1 MKSLPV
7 NSSGVEFAPVC
18 TPVRCPRCRNENFAC
33 ELAVKET
40 SLVVK
45 GHTVNVLEW
54 QGTLLYQQKAIYLT
68 CFREDRAVRGACTG
82 ASRNVPVMYRYH
94 DISPRRRHS
103 HSMPYASPSISAARG
118 TSPAKVRPPIRR
130 HDGAPRLISP
140 SISSTQHI
148 PFPHVTRNT
157 KMERHALGSF
167 TPPWPL
173 ALAPSSSF
181 PLLPLGMIAPS
192 LPARSSHNGRTSG
205 AHNRGALAP
214 DEGGHRTQ
222 SDALIRG
229 GARQ

>member
-1 MKSLPV
+1 M
-7 NSSGVEFAPVC
+7 
-18 TPVRCPRCRNENFAC
+18 
-33 ELAVKET
+33 
-40 SLVVK
+40 VVK
-45 GHTVNVLEW
+45 GPVNVLEW

-68 CFREDRAVRGACTG
+68 CFREDSESCARGIVRAR
-82 ASRNVPVMYRYH
+82 SRNVPVMYRYH
-94 DISPRRRHS
+94 DIAYISPRRRHS

-205 AHNRGALAP
+205 AH
-214 DEGGHRTQ
+214 Q
-222 SDALIRG
+222 
-229 GARQ
+229 